1 MSDVS
6 RRLARLEEAAGATA
20 GPCECKAYGGGPLSG
35 AVVSE
40 GDAEPTS
47 ERCPACGGYMRPLAV
62 AEQIVGPG
70 GLEVTPC

>member
-20 GPCECKAYGGGPLSG
+20 GPCECTAYGGGPLSG

-47 ERCPACGGYMRPLAV
+47 ERCPACDGHTRRLALR
-62 AEQIVGPG
+62 E
-70 GLEVTPC
+70 EVVTCRAL